1 MLNRDINVLNHIHT
15 NLNIGRVIP
24 VPNTEY
30 SMYIA
35 STQWEMLIIVNLIN
49 GMIRLKVPSYKF
61 ACEFLGIKFIEANY
75 RLKPFSTFAS
85 RRLDQAHKYATF
97 RRRARKS
104 ASRIWKLAI
113 ASFQILAHKF
123 I

>member
-1 MLNRDINVLNHIHT
+1 MRKAIRLKMLNRDINVLNHIHT

-85 RRLDQAHKYATF
+85 RRLDPEVADL
-97 RRRARKS
+97 RALR
-104 ASRIWKLAI
+104 L
-113 ASFQILAHKF
+113 
-123 I
+123 